1 MASYIHSK
9 NLEIA
14 EYAFDGILVYG
25 NFYDKPEL
33 LQEMTDYLNE
43 TFPYLNMTLTMKQH
57 SKAISREYLEN
68 LDDVDEVFE
77 HETYDFMKKE
87 FEKTHC
93 KIVNKSMFINEY
105 KCQPCFMNRKS
116 LMDAYEHM
124 NYKDKDNKKVPFI
137 STWLKDEAIR
147 KYTDVDTFPP
157 PLVCP
162 KDIYNL
168 WIPFDMENITEWEEK
183 DISIFLNHIKILCN
197 HEQETYDYFINW
209 IAQMI
214 QYPATKTTMI
224 LFQGGEG
231 CGKGRLFSIIEK
243 LVGSSKYF
251 ETSCPE
257 RDVWGHFNPKMANS
271 FFVHL
276 SELSKKQTQDSENKI
291 KALVTDSALEINQ
304 KGRDTIST
312 TSFHRF
318 VVASNDDEPMNTHKG
333 DRRKLLISSSNEL
346 KGNIPYFNE
355 LSKCINDVNYIKSFY
370 EYLKAIPDMDKF
382 NMIPIPM
389 TEYQKLLCEL
399 AITPIESFIKD
410 MVTECEED
418 EIVMT
423 TKDLF
428 EKFKTYLQESKTNYE
443 VNIVKFGVRLTNL
456 KLNGIETV
464 KGKTSNS
471 KKLNVNILKKHF
483 GVGCLL

>member
-1 MASYIHSK
+1 
-9 NLEIA
+9 
-14 EYAFDGILVYG
+14 
-25 NFYDKPEL
+25 
-33 LQEMTDYLNE
+33 
-43 TFPYLNMTLTMKQH
+43 
-57 SKAISREYLEN
+57 
-68 LDDVDEVFE
+68 
-77 HETYDFMKKE
+77 
-87 FEKTHC
+87 
-93 KIVNKSMFINEY
+93 
-105 KCQPCFMNRKS
+105 
-116 LMDAYEHM
+116 
-124 NYKDKDNKKVPFI
+124 
-137 STWLKDEAIR
+137 
-147 KYTDVDTFPP
+147 
-157 PLVCP
+157 
-162 KDIYNL
+162 
-168 WIPFDMENITEWEEK
+168 
-183 DISIFLNHIKILCN
+183 
-197 HEQETYDYFINW
+197 
-209 IAQMI
+209 
-214 QYPATKTTMI
+214 
-224 LFQGGEG
+224 
-231 CGKGRLFSIIEK
+231 
-243 LVGSSKYF
+243 
-251 ETSCPE
+251 
-257 RDVWGHFNPKMANS
+257 MANS